1 MQIILIGI
9 LAFTVVAVMEALV
22 HTLRF
27 VTDKRKD
34 ELKRR
39 LSSLGTSDAKAVTGL
54 LRKGK
59 LSAIP
64 AIDALLRS
72 IKLTAR
78 VESILEQTEL
88 EITVARLF
96 AYCGAGAFVGLI
108 LGLLSDGGPLSGILV
123 LLFGLLPFM
132 FVLFMRSR
140 RSRKLSEQLPEAL
153 EMMAR
158 SLRAGHA
165 LSSAFKMVATEMP
178 TPVSME
184 FGRAFEAQE
193 LGLPF
198 EKAVADMTRRAPDNQ
213 DLKIFA
219 LSVIVQKETG
229 GNLVEIIEKIA
240 DTVRARYKFQGKLA
254 GLTAEGRMS
263 SYIVGALPFMT
274 LLFLL
279 FANRPYV
286 MPLFTTDAGHYF
298 LVGALVHVD
307 AGVRLDE
314 EHDQGDHLMGDL
326 FAGISLELLVA
337 VIGGLVC
344 VVAIAVG
351 ARHMLGSR
359 RDEVIERLERTTH
372 GMDLHP
378 HASRRAPRRPWRGSP
393 ASCVRSRAWP
403 RRAGGRS
410 SRGSR
415 PTLIQA
421 GYRDDN
427 AVEVFLGVKLLLTP
441 IAILLLW
448 QINVHMDEPSS
459 SR

>member
-22 HTLRF
+22 YTLRF
-27 VTDKRKD
+27 VTDRRKD

-39 LSSLGTSDAKAVTGL
+39 LSSLGTADAKAITGL

-59 LSAIP
+59 LSASP
-64 AIDALLRS
+64 AIDAFLRS
-72 IKLTAR
+72 ISLTAR
-78 VESILEQTEL
+78 LENMLEQTEL
-88 EITVARLF
+88 QITVARLLTF
-96 AYCGAGAFVGLI
+96 CGAGAFVGLV
-108 LGLLSDGGPLSGILV
+108 LGLLSDGGMLSILLV
-123 LLFGLLPFM
+123 VLFGALPIM
-132 FVLFMRSR
+132 FVSFIRSR
-140 RSRKLSEQLPEAL
+140 RSRKLSEQLPDAL

-178 TPVSME
+178 TPVSLE

-263 SYIVGALPFMT
+263 SYIVGALPFGT

-279 FANRPYV
+279 FANRSYV

-298 LVGALVHVD
+298 L
-307 AGVRLDE
+307 
-314 EHDQGDHLMGDL
+314 
-326 FAGISLELLVA
+326 FAGGFMWV
-337 VIGGLVC
+337 
-344 VVAIAVG
+344 
-351 ARHMLGSR
+351 LGF
-359 RDEVIERLERTTH
+359 
-372 GMDLHP
+372 
-378 HASRRAPRRPWRGSP
+378 
-393 ASCVRSRAWP
+393 AWMK
-403 RRAGGRS
+403 S
-410 SRGSR
+410 M
-415 PTLIQA
+415 TKVTI
-421 GYRDDN
+421 
-427 AVEVFLGVKLLLTP
+427 
-441 IAILLLW
+441 
-448 QINVHMDEPSS
+448 
-459 SR
+459 

>member
-9 LAFTVVAVMEALV
+9 LAFTVVAVLEALV
-22 HTLRF
+22 YTLRF
-27 VTDKRKD
+27 VTDRRKD

-39 LSSLGTSDAKAVTGL
+39 LSSLGTAEGKGALTGL

-78 VESILEQTEL
+78 IENILEQTEL

-108 LGLLSDGGPLSGILV
+108 LGLLSDGGPLSIILV
-123 LLFGLLPFM
+123 LLFGAVPFM

-165 LSSAFKMVATEMP
+165 LSSAFKMVATELP

-193 LGLPF
+193 LGQPF
-198 EKAVADMTRRAPDNQ
+198 ERAVADMTRRAPDNQ

-240 DTVRARYKFQGKLA
+240 DTVRERYRFQGKLA

-263 SYIVGALPFMT
+263 SYIVGALPFVTM
-274 LLFLL
+274 LFLL
-279 FANRPYV
+279 FANRPYIV
-286 MPLFTTDAGHYF
+286 PLFTTDMGHY
-298 LVGALVHVD
+298 
-307 AGVRLDE
+307 
-314 EHDQGDHLMGDL
+314 
-326 FAGISLELLVA
+326 LLVA
-337 VIGGLVC
+337 AGF
-344 VVAIAVG
+344 
-351 ARHMLGSR
+351 MWSLG
-359 RDEVIERLERTTH
+359 
-372 GMDLHP
+372 
-378 HASRRAPRRPWRGSP
+378 
-393 ASCVRSRAWP
+393 
-403 RRAGGRS
+403 
-410 SRGSR
+410 
-415 PTLIQA
+415 
-421 GYRDDN
+421 
-427 AVEVFLGVKLLLTP
+427 FLWMKSMTKVT
-441 IAILLLW
+441 I
-448 QINVHMDEPSS
+448 
-459 SR
+459 

>member
-9 LAFTVVAVMEALV
+9 LAFTAVAVIEALV
-22 HTLRF
+22 YTLRF
-27 VTDKRKD
+27 VGDRRKD

-39 LSSLGTSDAKAVTGL
+39 LSSLGGAEGKAVTGL

-64 AIDALLRS
+64 AVDAILRS

-78 VESILEQTEL
+78 IENILEQTEL
-88 EITVARLF
+88 ELTVARLF
-96 AYCGAGAFVGLI
+96 TFCGAGAFLGLV
-108 LGLLSDGGPLSGILV
+108 LGLLSDGGYLSILLV
-123 LLFGLLPFM
+123 VLFGFMPFM
-132 FVLFMRSR
+132 FVLWMRSR

-198 EKAVADMTRRAPDNQ
+198 ERAVADMTRRAPDNR

-263 SYIVGALPFMT
+263 SYIVGGLPFVT
-274 LLFLL
+274 LLFLM
-279 FANRPYV
+279 FVNRPYV
-286 MPLFTTDAGHYF
+286 MPLFTTDLGHVF
-298 LVGALVHVD
+298 IIVGAMMWIL
-307 AGVRLDE
+307 G
-314 EHDQGDHLMGDL
+314 
-326 FAGISLELLVA
+326 FAWMKSMIKVT
-337 VIGGLVC
+337 V
-344 VVAIAVG
+344 
-351 ARHMLGSR
+351 
-359 RDEVIERLERTTH
+359 
-372 GMDLHP
+372 
-378 HASRRAPRRPWRGSP
+378 
-393 ASCVRSRAWP
+393 
-403 RRAGGRS
+403 
-410 SRGSR
+410 
-415 PTLIQA
+415 
-421 GYRDDN
+421 
-427 AVEVFLGVKLLLTP
+427 
-441 IAILLLW
+441 
-448 QINVHMDEPSS
+448 
-459 SR
+459 

>member
-1 MQIILIGI
+1 MQIILVGI
-9 LAFTVVAVMEALV
+9 LAFTVVAVLEAFV
-22 HTLRF
+22 HTMRF
-27 VTDKRKD
+27 FSDKRKD

-39 LSSLGTSDAKAVTGL
+39 LSSLGSAEAKAVTGL

-64 AIDALLRS
+64 AIDGLLRS

-78 VESILEQTEL
+78 LETILEQTEL
-88 EITVARLF
+88 ELTVARLIAF
-96 AYCGAGAFVGLI
+96 CGAGAFVGLV
-108 LGLLSDGGPLSGILV
+108 LGMLSDGGLSSIILV
-123 LLFGLLPFM
+123 LLFGALPFM

-178 TPVSME
+178 TPVSLE
-184 FGRAFEAQE
+184 FGRAFESQE

-263 SYIVGALPFMT
+263 GYIVGALPFLT

-286 MPLFTTDAGHYF
+286 MPLFTTEMGHYF
-298 LVGALVHVD
+298 VIGALV
-307 AGVRLDE
+307 LW
-314 EHDQGDHLMGDL
+314 
-326 FAGISLELLVA
+326 SL
-337 VIGGLVC
+337 G
-344 VVAIAVG
+344 
-351 ARHMLGSR
+351 
-359 RDEVIERLERTTH
+359 
-372 GMDLHP
+372 
-378 HASRRAPRRPWRGSP
+378 
-393 ASCVRSRAWP
+393 
-403 RRAGGRS
+403 
-410 SRGSR
+410 
-415 PTLIQA
+415 
-421 GYRDDN
+421 
-427 AVEVFLGVKLLLTP
+427 FLWMKSMTKVT
-441 IAILLLW
+441 I
-448 QINVHMDEPSS
+448 
-459 SR
+459 

>member
-22 HTLRF
+22 YTARF
-27 VTDKRKD
+27 FGDRRKD

-39 LSSLGTSDAKAVTGL
+39 LSSLGSSEGGKAITGL

-59 LSAIP
+59 LSGIP
-64 AIDALLRS
+64 AIDAILRS
-72 IKLTAR
+72 IKLSAR
-78 VESILEQTEL
+78 IENILEQTEL

-96 AYCGAGAFVGLI
+96 AYCAGGAFLGLV
-108 LGLLSDGGPLSGILV
+108 LGLLSDGGPLSIILV
-123 LLFGLLPFM
+123 LLFGALPFL

-140 RSRKLSEQLPEAL
+140 RSRKMSQQLPEAL

-178 TPVSME
+178 TPVSIE

-198 EKAVADMTRRAPDNQ
+198 ERAVADMTRRAPDNQ

-240 DTVRARYKFQGKLA
+240 DTVRARYKFEGKLA

-263 SYIVGALPFMT
+263 SYIVGALPFFT

-286 MPLFTTDAGHYF
+286 MPLFTTEMGHYMLFGAAFIWGLGF
-298 LVGALVHVD
+298 LWMKSMTKVT
-307 AGVRLDE
+307 
-314 EHDQGDHLMGDL
+314 
-326 FAGISLELLVA
+326 I
-337 VIGGLVC
+337 
-344 VVAIAVG
+344 
-351 ARHMLGSR
+351 
-359 RDEVIERLERTTH
+359 
-372 GMDLHP
+372 
-378 HASRRAPRRPWRGSP
+378 
-393 ASCVRSRAWP
+393 
-403 RRAGGRS
+403 
-410 SRGSR
+410 
-415 PTLIQA
+415 
-421 GYRDDN
+421 
-427 AVEVFLGVKLLLTP
+427 
-441 IAILLLW
+441 
-448 QINVHMDEPSS
+448 
-459 SR
+459 